1 MSKQRL
7 GQAFVSTG
15 SARDTSSRSAAD
27 CIGRV
32 GALAAA
38 LGVGAMLFAAPWT
51 AAAQTEGSSGT
62 SESSEAG
69 PAADSES
76 VGDNAGDGE
85 SGGSDTSG
93 ATDDDDDSES
103 EDLDAEL
110 SDELE
115 SELNDE
121 ADSALDDE
129 LNADLGDEPDSELD
143 DDLDAELD
151 AAETDDLGEA
161 EGASSSGADDVEVVP
176 EDDITDEVA
185 EDLPS
190 ASGSGTAES
199 AAPVAVTDEPVVVTD
214 EPVVEPETSDS
225 FPSGS
230 APVDEA
236 HTAIAEP
243 ASSRSSYTSTSVM
256 SARTTTAEAPSE
268 PPAKALQAQPG
279 TFLEVASSMLSAV
292 IAPFVTTPAAPAAPS
307 AQPLM
312 WGVLSWVRR
321 ELEDTFANFSISIGG
336 RQLVQNGT
344 AYATSEGFGS
354 FAIAHGENAI
364 ASASGLFNV
373 AIVRGDDSTATSE
386 GNFTRVRVRGDDNT
400 AGASGPGSRTSVY
413 GDDNTAETTGAS
425 SSLYVRGV
433 GNETASS
440 GAGNRATVY
449 GDGNEVVLAGQDGS
463 ARARVVG
470 DRNTATAASED
481 SRTRVSVV
489 GDDNDA
495 TTLATDGSRAE
506 ITVRGDGNSAAA
518 SADED
523 STARASIIG
532 DTSSAVATA
541 NLDGYAAARITGDS
555 NVASSDALGQT
566 SIARITG
573 DDSAASAT
581 AAEARAEAT
590 TFGDGNAA
598 QATDGRA
605 VISGDGSTA
614 TADGPGSLAR
624 VWGNGST
631 ADSLGER
638 NTTFVWGDDSRAIAG
653 PGIYNNALVFG
664 NNLLADTG
672 PGDGR
677 TVYGQPF
684 DPENQAPVAGTPG
697 AQTVDPETGTVTGT
711 LGFTDP
717 DGDTLTYTAG
727 TPANGSVTLNAAA
740 GTYTYTP
747 ATRPPFGDPDGAD
760 SFTVTAS
767 DGQASATTTIDVPV
781 AALPEPGNQAP
792 QAGLSGPWQIDEET
806 GVVTAT
812 LGFTDPDGDPLTY
825 EVTEQP
831 DNGVVTVDNE
841 AGTYTYTPETRPEP
855 GQPDG
860 EDSFTVVASDP
871 DGLTATNTIG
881 LPIVALPEPDNQA
894 PVAGTPG
901 EQTVDSETGSVTG
914 SLGFTDPDGDELTYT
929 ATDPTN
935 GSVTIDAQAGTFTYT
950 PATRPEAGEPDGAD
964 AFTVAATDPDGLS
977 ASATIDVPVTALPD
991 PDNRAPVP
999 GDLGQQSVDPE
1010 TGAVTATFSF
1020 TDPDGDDLTYTVS
1033 TPANGTVTL
1042 DAQTGTYTYT
1052 PDPEARPAF
1061 GDEDGVDAFTLTA
1074 SDGQASSTIGVEVPV
1089 TALPEPDNQAPVAGT
1104 PGAQTVDPETGSV
1117 TGALG
1122 FTDPDGDELIYTAT
1136 DPTNGSVTIDAVAGT
1151 YTYTPT
1157 TRPAAGEPDG
1167 ADAFTVTAT
1176 DPDGLSAMTTINVP
1190 VAALPEPDNQ
1200 APVATDDAATVTED
1214 STANVIDIL
1223 ANDTDADGDSLT
1235 VTAVSTPTHGT
1246 AAVSGDGLSVTY
1258 TPDANFNGSDT
1269 FTYTVTDTAG
1279 DTGTA
1284 TVSVTVTAVD
1294 DPANLGNDTATV
1306 AENSGVTTINVLA
1319 NDSDVDGA
1327 LTVTAVSAAANG
1339 TAAVSGDGLSVTY
1352 TPDANFNGSDTFT
1365 YTVTDTA
1372 GGTGT
1377 ATVSVTV
1384 TASTTNQ
1391 PPAAEPTFGAPGENG
1406 SVTGTLGASDAED
1419 DDLSFTVVEGVE
1431 SGTLTLNAD
1440 GTFTYTPTLAG
1451 RIKAAQSPGED
1462 VDGFTVQIS
1471 DGANAAVTV
1480 TVDGLPIAPGTPVET
1495 AAVLTDGTPID
1506 GVAGID
1512 GATMYVTNGTD
1523 SIVGGGKLKVI
1534 DTATNTITATLD
1546 IGGTTDGVAISPDGS
1561 VVYVV
1566 DADDRTLSLVDT
1578 ASNTVITTIT
1588 DLPVNPRKVAVS
1600 PDGTRLYLVSN
1611 NDSQGFTVID
1621 TSDNSVVTTVD
1632 LDARDLAV
1640 SPDGTRVYLAQ
1651 DTAVAVVDTTT
1662 NAIIATIPVGSTTF
1676 QGGVAVNSDGSR
1688 VYATNQDDDTVSVID
1703 TSTNTVVATVAVGS
1717 APANLAISPDDSVVY
1732 VPNLEDGT
1740 VSVIDTASN
1749 TVISTVSVGT
1759 LGLGVANVAFLP
1771 DGTAY
1776 VMNFFESSVFVIGV
1790 TDSVATLA

>member
-15 SARDTSSRSAAD
+15 STTRGSSRSAAD

-32 GALAAA
+32 GGLAAA
-38 LGVGAMLFAAPWT
+38 LGVGAMLFVAPWT

-69 PAADSES
+69 SPTDSES
-76 VGDNAGDGE
+76 AGRNGSNGDSVDSE
-85 SGGSDTSG
+85 TSG

-103 EDLDAEL
+103 ENLDSELSDELDAEL
-110 SDELE
+110 SDEL
-115 SELNDE
+115 
-121 ADSALDDE
+121 DSALDDE
-129 LNADLGDEPDSELD
+129 LDAELSDEPDSDLSDEPDSEV
-143 DDLDAELD
+143 D
-151 AAETDDLGEA
+151 AAETDGLGEA
-161 EGASSSGADDVEVVP
+161 GGASSSGADDVEVVP
-176 EDDITDEVA
+176 EDDGIADEVA
-185 EDLPS
+185 EDVPS
-190 ASGSGTAES
+190 DSGSGTVGAGA
-199 AAPVAVTDEPVVVTD
+199 AAPVVTADEPQ
-214 EPVVEPETSDS
+214 PVVEPAAPDSIET
-225 FPSGS
+225 
-230 APVDEA
+230 V
-236 HTAIAEP
+236 P
-243 ASSRSSYTSTSVM
+243 ASAEATEAAVVEPLTARSSYTSASVM
-256 SARTTTAEAPSE
+256 SVRTTTAEAPSE

-336 RQLVQNGT
+336 RQIVQNGT

-354 FAIAHGENAI
+354 FAIAHGENAV

-400 AGASGPGSRTSVY
+400 AGADGAGSRTSIY
-413 GDDNTAETTGAS
+413 GDQNTAETTGAY

-433 GNETASS
+433 GNEAT
-440 GAGNRATVY
+440 GTGDGNRATVY
-449 GDGNEVVLAGQDGS
+449 GDGNEVVLASQDGP

-470 DRNTATAASED
+470 DRNTATAASD
-481 SRTRVSVV
+481 DGRTRVSVV

-495 TTLATDGSRAE
+495 TALATDGSRAE
-506 ITVRGDGNSAAA
+506 ITVRGDENSAAA

-555 NVASSDALGQT
+555 NVASSDALGET

-590 TFGDGNAA
+590 TYGDGNAA
-598 QATDGRA
+598 EANDGKA
-605 VISGDGSTA
+605 VISGDGSIA
-614 TADGPGSLAR
+614 DADGPGSVAR
-624 VWGNGST
+624 VWGDGST
-631 ADSLGER
+631 ASALGEQ
-638 NTTFVWGDDSRAIAG
+638 NTAFVWGNESRAIAG

-684 DPENQAPVAGTPG
+684 DPENQAPVAGAPG
-697 AQTVDPETGTVTGT
+697 AQTVDPQTGTVTGT

-717 DGDTLTYTAG
+717 DGDTLTYTA
-727 TPANGSVTLNAAA
+727 TDPTNGSVTINAQA

-747 ATRPPFGDPDGAD
+747 ATRPDFGEPDDAD
-760 SFTVTAS
+760 AFTVTATDPAGLS
-767 DGQASATTTIDVPV
+767 ASTTIDVPV
-781 AALPEPGNQAP
+781 TALPEPGNQAP
-792 QAGLSGPWQIDEET
+792 QAGTPGEQTVDPET
-806 GVVTAT
+806 GTVTGT

-871 DGLTATNTIG
+871 DGLTATNTVG

-901 EQTVDSETGSVTG
+901 EQTVNPETGSVT
-914 SLGFTDPDGDELTYT
+914 
-929 ATDPTN
+929 
-935 GSVTIDAQAGTFTYT
+935 
-950 PATRPEAGEPDGAD
+950 
-964 AFTVAATDPDGLS
+964 
-977 ASATIDVPVTALPD
+977 
-991 PDNRAPVP
+991 
-999 GDLGQQSVDPE
+999 
-1010 TGAVTATFSF
+1010 ATFSY

-1061 GDEDGVDAFTLTA
+1061 GQEDGVDAFTLTA
-1074 SDGQASSTIGVEVPV
+1074 SDGQASSTIGIEVPV
-1089 TALPEPDNQAPVAGT
+1089 TALPEPDNQAPVA
-1104 PGAQTVDPETGSV
+1104 
-1117 TGALG
+1117 
-1122 FTDPDGDELIYTAT
+1122 
-1136 DPTNGSVTIDAVAGT
+1136 AG
-1151 YTYTPT
+1151 
-1157 TRPAAGEPDG
+1157 
-1167 ADAFTVTAT
+1167 
-1176 DPDGLSAMTTINVP
+1176 
-1190 VAALPEPDNQ
+1190 
-1200 APVATDDAATVTED
+1200 DAATVTED
-1214 STANVIDIL
+1214 STTNIIDVL

-1279 DTGTA
+1279 GTGTA

-1294 DPANLGNDTATV
+1294 DPASLGNDTATV
-1306 AENSGVTTINVLA
+1306 AENSGATTINVLA

-1327 LTVTAVSAAANG
+1327 LTVTEVSTAANG

-1384 TASTTNQ
+1384 TAVNDGPPVLVGLNEIPGDPARQ
-1391 PPAAEPTFGAPGENG
+1391 P
-1406 SVTGTLGASDAED
+1406 
-1419 DDLSFTVVEGVE
+1419 
-1431 SGTLTLNAD
+1431 
-1440 GTFTYTPTLAG
+1440 
-1451 RIKAAQSPGED
+1451 
-1462 VDGFTVQIS
+1462 QI
-1471 DGANAAVTV
+1471 G
-1480 TVDGLPIAPGTPVET
+1480 
-1495 AAVLTDGTPID
+1495 
-1506 GVAGID
+1506 
-1512 GATMYVTNGTD
+1512 
-1523 SIVGGGKLKVI
+1523 
-1534 DTATNTITATLD
+1534 
-1546 IGGTTDGVAISPDGS
+1546 
-1561 VVYVV
+1561 
-1566 DADDRTLSLVDT
+1566 
-1578 ASNTVITTIT
+1578 
-1588 DLPVNPRKVAVS
+1588 
-1600 PDGTRLYLVSN
+1600 PDGTAYQVVVF
-1611 NDSQGFTVID
+1611 GFG
-1621 TSDNSVVTTVD
+1621 TSDQRTSV
-1632 LDARDLAV
+1632 
-1640 SPDGTRVYLAQ
+1640 Y
-1651 DTAVAVVDTTT
+1651 
-1662 NAIIATIPVGSTTF
+1662 
-1676 QGGVAVNSDGSR
+1676 AVNSDGSVDLNNPVVDMAPGGPDSR
-1688 VYATNQDDDTVSVID
+1688 LAFAPERYAYQTTFDYINQVGNVLVID
-1703 TSTNTVVATVAVGS
+1703 LDNPGSYVRVPVGSDRLFDSELSVSPDGKAYVLPSNTFSPTLTIIDPEDPTATTPVVLTGITPEGPVVFNQLDGTPYVAVEINDPDDMVQLYEIDI
-1717 APANLAISPDDSVVY
+1717 ASPDDPLTLVAESTGQLANDGVVAAPNGAVYVTIPTVSTDGMSFVTHVVMIDPGDPGTPVQFDLDGTTVLSVVI
-1732 VPNLEDGT
+1732 G
-1740 VSVIDTASN
+1740 
-1749 TVISTVSVGT
+1749 
-1759 LGLGVANVAFLP
+1759 P

-1776 VMNFFESSVFVIGV
+1776 QAVEEITSDGVNPSTIAATTRISVLDPANADNPVTVEIPGQLGQQMVVGSNGTIYGLVTVTDFSGFPNTVTTYQLVAINPENPSAAVTVDLEGEPTDFAVGDDGRATVISQTEAEVGGETVYTTHVRIIDPDDPANPILVDLAGNAVDVAVNPDGYVFVNTETLEAVGFVTHLSVIDPDNAADPILATYDIDGPSSFQAGAVVGPDGTVYLSTVGPDVNTETTNVAVIGSG
-1790 TDSVATLA
+1790 SVVSNMSVV

>member
-76 VGDNAGDGE
+76 VGDNAGDRE

-103 EDLDAEL
+103 EDLDVEL

-143 DDLDAELD
+143 DLDAELD

-161 EGASSSGADDVEVVP
+161 GGASSSGADDVEVVA

-214 EPVVEPETSDS
+214 EPVVVTDEPVVEPETSDS

-236 HTAIAEP
+236 HAAIAEP
-243 ASSRSSYTSTSVM
+243 VTARSAYTSASVM
-256 SARTTTAEAPSE
+256 SARTSTAEVTE

-354 FAIAHGENAI
+354 FAIAHGENAV

-400 AGASGPGSRTSVY
+400 A
-413 GDDNTAETTGAS
+413 ETTGAS

-433 GNETASS
+433 GNEITSS

-449 GDGNEVVLAGQDGS
+449 GEGNEVVLAGQDGS

-470 DRNTATAASED
+470 DRNTVTAASED
-481 SRTRVSVV
+481 GRTRVSVV

-581 AAEARAEAT
+581 AAEARAETT

-638 NTTFVWGDDSRAIAG
+638 NTAFVWGDDSRAIAG

-717 DGDTLTYTAG
+717 DGDTLTYTAS

-781 AALPEPGNQAP
+781 TALPEPGNQAP

-831 DNGVVTVDNE
+831 DNGVVTVDNDS
-841 AGTYTYTPETRPEP
+841 GTYTYTPETRPEP

-901 EQTVDSETGSVTG
+901 QQTVDPETGSVTG
-914 SLGFTDPDGDELTYT
+914 SLGFTDPDGDELVYT

-935 GSVTIDAQAGTFTYT
+935 GSVTIDAQTGTFTYT

-964 AFTVAATDPDGLS
+964 AFTVTATDPDGLS

-999 GDLGQQSVDPE
+999 GALGQQSVDPE

-1020 TDPDGDDLTYTVS
+1020 TDPDGDELTYTAS
-1033 TPANGTVTL
+1033 TPATGTVTL

-1104 PGAQTVDPETGSV
+1104 PGEQTVDPETGSV
-1117 TGALG
+1117 TGSLG
-1122 FTDPDGDELIYTAT
+1122 FTDPDGDELTYTAT
-1136 DPTNGSVTIDAVAGT
+1136 DPTNGSVTIDAQAGT
-1151 YTYTPT
+1151 FTYTPA
-1157 TRPAAGEPDG
+1157 TRPEAGEPDG

-1190 VAALPEPDNQ
+1190 VVALPEPDNQ
-1200 APVATDDAATVTED
+1200 APVATGDAATVTEN
-1214 STANVIDIL
+1214 STANVIDVL

-1246 AAVSGDGLSVTY
+1246 AAVSSDGLSVTY
-1258 TPDANFNGSDT
+1258 TPDADFNGSDT

-1284 TVSVTVTAVD
+1284 TVSITVTAVND
-1294 DPANLGNDTATV
+1294 GPPVLVGLNEIPGDPARQPQIGP
-1306 AENSGVTTINVLA
+1306 
-1319 NDSDVDGA
+1319 
-1327 LTVTAVSAAANG
+1327 NG
-1339 TAAVSGDGLSVTY
+1339 TAYQVV
-1352 TPDANFNGSDTFT
+1352 
-1365 YTVTDTA
+1365 V
-1372 GGTGT
+1372 
-1377 ATVSVTV
+1377 
-1384 TASTTNQ
+1384 
-1391 PPAAEPTFGAPGENG
+1391 FGFG
-1406 SVTGTLGASDAED
+1406 
-1419 DDLSFTVVEGVE
+1419 
-1431 SGTLTLNAD
+1431 
-1440 GTFTYTPTLAG
+1440 
-1451 RIKAAQSPGED
+1451 
-1462 VDGFTVQIS
+1462 
-1471 DGANAAVTV
+1471 
-1480 TVDGLPIAPGTPVET
+1480 
-1495 AAVLTDGTPID
+1495 
-1506 GVAGID
+1506 
-1512 GATMYVTNGTD
+1512 
-1523 SIVGGGKLKVI
+1523 
-1534 DTATNTITATLD
+1534 
-1546 IGGTTDGVAISPDGS
+1546 
-1561 VVYVV
+1561 
-1566 DADDRTLSLVDT
+1566 
-1578 ASNTVITTIT
+1578 
-1588 DLPVNPRKVAVS
+1588 
-1600 PDGTRLYLVSN
+1600 
-1611 NDSQGFTVID
+1611 
-1621 TSDNSVVTTVD
+1621 TSDQHTSV
-1632 LDARDLAV
+1632 
-1640 SPDGTRVYLAQ
+1640 Y
-1651 DTAVAVVDTTT
+1651 
-1662 NAIIATIPVGSTTF
+1662 
-1676 QGGVAVNSDGSR
+1676 AVNSDGSVDLNNPVVDMAPGGPDSR
-1688 VYATNQDDDTVSVID
+1688 LAFAPERYAYQTTFDYINQVGNVLVID
-1703 TSTNTVVATVAVGS
+1703 LENPGSYVRVPVGS
-1717 APANLAISPDDSVVY
+1717 DRLFDSE
-1732 VPNLEDGT
+1732 LS
-1740 VSVIDTASN
+1740 VS
-1749 TVISTVSVGT
+1749 
-1759 LGLGVANVAFLP
+1759 P

-1776 VMNFFESSVFVIGV
+1776 VLPSNTFSPTLTIIDPEDPTATAPVVLTGVTPEGPVVFNQLDGTPYVAVELNDPDMVQLYQIDIASPEDPLTLVAESTGQLANDGVVAGPDGAVYVTIPTVSTDGMSFVTHVVMIDPDNPGTPVQFDLDGTTVLSVVIGPDGTAYQAVEEITSDGVDPSTIAATTRISVLDPANADNPVTVEIPGQLGQQMVVGSNGTIYGLVTVTDFSGFPNTVTTYQLVAIDPENPSAAVTVDLEGEPTDFAVGEDGRASVISQTEAEVGGETVYTTHVRIIDPSSPANPTLVDLAGNAVDIAVNPDGYVFVNTETLEAVGFVTHLSVIDPDNAADPVPATYDIDGPSSFQAGAVVGPDGTVYLSTVGPDINTETTNVAVIGSG
-1790 TDSVATLA
+1790 SVV

>member
-7 GQAFVSTG
+7 GQAFVSAGATTRG
-15 SARDTSSRSAAD
+15 SSRSAD

-32 GALAAA
+32 GGLAAA
-38 LGVGAMLFAAPWT
+38 LGVGAMLFVAPWT
-51 AAAQTEGSSGT
+51 AAAETEGASS
-62 SESSEAG
+62 SESSATSEPDSTESTDSSDEGAG
-69 PAADSES
+69 
-76 VGDNAGDGE
+76 AGD
-85 SGGSDTSG
+85 SDTSG
-93 ATDDDDDSES
+93 SSDDDSDDDTDAES
-103 EDLDAEL
+103 EADELDAEL
-110 SDELE
+110 SEEIADEL
-115 SELNDE
+115 DE
-121 ADSALDDE
+121 DPDD
-129 LNADLGDEPDSELD
+129 
-143 DDLDAELD
+143 
-151 AAETDDLGEA
+151 
-161 EGASSSGADDVEVVP
+161 EGASSSGDDDAEAVDVEAVQVEEAVEVEDTLVDEVGDGIDDVVVGSGGSDGP
-176 EDDITDEVA
+176 VEPDAAATVVVADEPIIEDD
-185 EDLPS
+185 PS
-190 ASGSGTAES
+190 E
-199 AAPVAVTDEPVVVTD
+199 PVATT
-214 EPVVEPETSDS
+214 
-225 FPSGS
+225 S
-230 APVDEA
+230 APLEFSEPAV
-236 HTAIAEP
+236 AEP
-243 ASSRSSYTSTSVM
+243 AASWSSYTSASVM
-256 SARTTTAEAPSE
+256 AARTGTEEITEA
-268 PPAKALQAQPG
+268 PAKALQAQPG

-321 ELEDTFANFSISIGG
+321 ELDDTFANFSISIGG

-354 FAIAHGENAI
+354 FAIAYGENSI

-400 AGASGPGSRTSVY
+400 AGATGPGSRTTVY
-413 GDDNTAETTGAS
+413 GDENTAEATGS
-425 SSLYVRGV
+425 YTSIYVRGV
-433 GNETASS
+433 GNAVTTT
-440 GAGNRATVY
+440 GDGTRATV
-449 GDGNEVVLAGQDGS
+449 
-463 ARARVVG
+463 
-470 DRNTATAASED
+470 T
-481 SRTRVSVV
+481 

-495 TTLATDGSRAE
+495 TAQATNGSRAQ
-506 ITVRGDGNSAAA
+506 ITVRGDQSTAVA
-518 SADED
+518 SAVND
-523 STARASIIG
+523 STARVRLIG
-532 DTSSAVATA
+532 DESTAVATA
-541 NLDGYAAARITGDS
+541 VEDGYAVTRVTGDT
-555 NVASSDALGQT
+555 NVASSVAVGET
-566 SIARITG
+566 AIARITG
-573 DDSAASAT
+573 ADSTASAT
-581 AAEARAEAT
+581 ATDARAEAT

-598 QATDGRA
+598 QATDGKA

-624 VWGNGST
+624 VWGDRST
-631 ADSLGER
+631 ASALGEQ
-638 NTTFVWGDDSRAIAG
+638 NTAFVWGDDSRAVAG
-653 PGIYNNALVFG
+653 PGIYNNALAFG

-717 DGDTLTYTAG
+717 DGDTLTYTAS
-727 TPANGSVTLNAAA
+727 TPTNGSVTLNAAA

-747 ATRPPFGDPDGAD
+747 TTRPPFGDPDGAD
-760 SFTVTAS
+760 TFTVTAS
-767 DGQASATTTIDVPV
+767 DGQATAMTTIDVPV
-781 AALPEPGNQAP
+781 TALPEPGNQAP
-792 QAGLSGPWQIDEET
+792 QAGLSGPWQINEET
-806 GVVTAT
+806 GVVTAP

-841 AGTYTYTPETRPEP
+841 AGIYTYTPETRPEP

-860 EDSFTVVASDP
+860 EDRFTVVASDP

-881 LPIVALPEPDNQA
+881 LPIVALPEPENQA

-901 EQTVDSETGSVTG
+901 EQTVDPETGSVTG
-914 SLGFTDPDGDELTYT
+914 SLGFTDPDGDDLTYT
-929 ATDPTN
+929 ATDPAN

-950 PATRPEAGEPDGAD
+950 PATRPEAGEPDGTD
-964 AFTVAATDPDGLS
+964 AFTVTATDPDGLS
-977 ASATIDVPVTALPD
+977 ASTTIDVPVTALPD
-991 PDNRAPVP
+991 PENRAPVP

-1020 TDPDGDDLTYTVS
+1020 TDPDGDELTYTVS
-1033 TPANGTVTL
+1033 SPINGTGTVTL

-1061 GDEDGVDAFTLTA
+1061 GEEDGVDAFTLTA

-1089 TALPEPDNQAPVAGT
+1089 TALTEPDNQAPVAGT

-1117 TGALG
+1117 TGSLG
-1122 FTDPDGDELIYTAT
+1122 FTDPDGDDLTYTAT
-1136 DPTNGSVTIDAVAGT
+1136 DPANGSVTIDAQAGT

-1157 TRPAAGEPDG
+1157 TRPDFGDPDG

-1176 DPDGLSAMTTINVP
+1176 DPAGLSAMTTINVP
-1190 VAALPEPDNQ
+1190 VAALPEPENTV
-1200 APVATDDAATVTED
+1200 PVAAADAATVTEN
-1214 STANVIDIL
+1214 STANIIDVL
-1223 ANDTDADGDSLT
+1223 ANDTDADGDALT
-1235 VTAVSTPTHGT
+1235 ITAVSP
-1246 AAVSGDGLSVTY
+1246 
-1258 TPDANFNGSDT
+1258 
-1269 FTYTVTDTAG
+1269 
-1279 DTGTA
+1279 
-1284 TVSVTVTAVD
+1284 
-1294 DPANLGNDTATV
+1294 
-1306 AENSGVTTINVLA
+1306 
-1319 NDSDVDGA
+1319 
-1327 LTVTAVSAAANG
+1327 AANG

-1352 TPDANFNGSDTFT
+1352 TPDTNFNGSDTFT
-1365 YTVTDTA
+1365 YTVTDSN

-1391 PPAAEPTFGAPGENG
+1391 PPAAEPTFGTPGENG
-1406 SVTGTLGASDAED
+1406 SVTGTLNASDAED
-1419 DDLSFTVVEGVE
+1419 DDLSFTVVDGVE

-1440 GTFTYTPTLAG
+1440 GTFTYSPTLAG
-1451 RIKAAQSPGED
+1451 RIKAAQSPGDD
-1462 VDGFTVQIS
+1462 VDGFIVQIS
-1471 DGANAAVTV
+1471 DGVNAAVTV
-1480 TVDGLPIAPGTPVET
+1480 AVDGLPIAPGALAET

-1534 DTATNTITATLD
+1534 DTATNTVTATLD

-1578 ASNTVITTIT
+1578 TSNTVITTIT

-1611 NDSQGFTVID
+1611 NESQGFTVID

-1651 DTAVAVVDTTT
+1651 DAAVAVVDTAT
-1662 NAIIATIPVGSTTF
+1662 NAVIATIPVGSTTF

-1732 VPNLEDGT
+1732 VPNLEAGT